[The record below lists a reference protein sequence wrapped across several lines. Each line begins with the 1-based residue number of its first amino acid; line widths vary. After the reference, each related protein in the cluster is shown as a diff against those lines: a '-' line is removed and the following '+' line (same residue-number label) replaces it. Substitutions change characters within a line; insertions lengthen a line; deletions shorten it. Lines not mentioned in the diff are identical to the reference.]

1 MKHPCLFEAII
12 AKHQRN
18 VLKRL
23 NYLTKD
29 ISLSMDLLQ
38 ETLLRAYSNK
48 ELLLSIDERE
58 HQYWLLKVA
67 KNVVTDHY
75 RQKQRRSI
83 KLEKDIIDIR
93 FNLGWDI
100 NEQYYI
106 SEQFDIHEQCA
117 DTEQNKLKSELVE
130 NLIKQRFKQCFLLRS
145 EILILKYCHIKGFSY
160 VESAKKLGCSPNA
173 ARRYYMAAIK
183 KIHIN
188 FEKKH
193 LTSTMF
199 RPKRTTKDI

>member
-48 ELLLSIDERE
+48 ELLLSIDEGGHR
-58 HQYWLLKVA
+58 YWLLKVA
-67 KNVVTDHY
+67 ENVVIDHY

-106 SEQFDIHEQCA
+106 SEQFDTHEQCA
-117 DTEQNKLKSELVE
+117 DTEQDKLKSELVE

-145 EILILKYCHIKGFSY
+145 EILVLKYYHIKGFSY
-160 VESAKKLGCSPNA
+160 VESAKKLGCSPSA

-188 FEKKH
+188 FKKNN
-193 LTSTMF
+193 LTSTTRSPRCMSQ
-199 RPKRTTKDI
+199 DI